1 MTHEKCLLWHA
12 TDVDKNR
19 FLNVEYPYAKESLMT
34 EKMPGAINNTL
45 NCA

>member
-1 MTHEKCLLWHA
+1 MKSA